1 MRKQTAENSK
11 LQSFHSLQL
20 YPKGK
25 EAVKSLVQLNQG
37 RQRESPCTI
46 FQEAAYQC
54 LYQGDL
60 WGVLSKYQWPEIKQ
74 SFPVRPY
81 KRNVTRAPR
90 WSCSRPSL
98 LSSLSGIQFQ
108 TGFRSTGQLN
118 QMPSSVTQWCL
129 TLCDPKDCSMPGFP
143 VLHHLLEFAQIHVH
157 WVGDTL
163 QPSHPLLSPC
173 PLCFQS
179 FPELGCFPMNRLFA
193 SGDQSTG
200 ASPSVLSVN
209 TQDWF
214 PLGLTGLI
222 SLQSKGLSRVFPN
235 TAVQKHQFFSA
246 QPSLVNKD

>member
-1 MRKQTAENSK
+1 MRKQTAKNSK

-163 QPSHPLLSPC
+163 QPSHPL
-173 PLCFQS
+173 S
-179 FPELGCFPMNRLFA
+179 FPSPPALNLSYHQGLFQWV
-193 SGDQSTG
+193 SSSHQVVKYCSFII
-200 ASPSVLSVN
+200 SPFNEYS
-209 TQDWF
+209 
-214 PLGLTGLI
+214 GLI
-222 SLQSKGLSRVFPN
+222 SFRIDWYYLL
-235 TAVQKHQFFSA
+235 AVQGTLK
-246 QPSLVNKD
+246 SLLYHHS